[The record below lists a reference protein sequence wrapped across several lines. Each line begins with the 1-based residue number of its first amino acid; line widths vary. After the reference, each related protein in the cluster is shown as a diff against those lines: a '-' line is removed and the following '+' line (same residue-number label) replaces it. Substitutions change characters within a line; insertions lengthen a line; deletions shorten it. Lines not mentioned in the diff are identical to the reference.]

1 MNKRIKELLEESAIY
16 VHDHTDDETPQI
28 EQDCMLMERLVELV
42 VNDCADIADK
52 NHKLGIPLG
61 TVMKQYFG
69 FGK

>member
-1 MNKRIKELLEESAIY
+1 MNKRIKELLEEATLY
-16 VHDHTDDETPQI
+16 VHERTDDDTPQI
-28 EQDCMLMERLVELV
+28 DQDIMLMERLIELA

-69 FGK
+69 FA